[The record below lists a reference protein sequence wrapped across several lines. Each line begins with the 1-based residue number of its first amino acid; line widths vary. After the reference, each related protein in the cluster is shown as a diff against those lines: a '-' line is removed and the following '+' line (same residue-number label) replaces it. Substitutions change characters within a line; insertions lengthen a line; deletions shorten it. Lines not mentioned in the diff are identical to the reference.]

1 MFQLTFSGSRK
12 PEVQPRPALKG
23 DFRAV
28 GNAEPS
34 GPQQFTR
41 REFVGALV
49 AASLAPPLSSQAPS
63 TAPREV
69 YLVPNFHP
77 ASCGWLTTFSRERI
91 YCANS
96 YLNHL
101 DRVRDDPNYSFVL
114 SEVNNIIAIMEF
126 QRARIPELTQRIA
139 EKRVEFVN
147 AYFLESAINLSG
159 GEALVRLGVEGLRWY
174 KQVFGLQPRF
184 SWNID
189 VCGTHDQMPQIAT
202 GLGLEALIY
211 TRGNATGKTLF
222 WSEAPDGTRILTIS
236 PGHYSEAGAVF
247 SSKEP
252 LSHPQLDE
260 LESFFARKEAITPE
274 NAPILVL
281 AGADDYALAP
291 LCRQYPSLFLQQWAE
306 SAPHRQLQFATLS
319 KYVDAIL
326 PGIQSRRIQIPVFRG
341 GTAYDFDAFWIE
353 NPRVKTLYRQT
364 EHALQATEGL
374 AAIANLTSAYE
385 YPVQP
390 LHECWTLMCL
400 NTDRNTIWGSAGGMV
415 FVNDKSW
422 DVQDRFDW
430 IQQTAGRE
438 LQSSGRA
445 SLSAGQDIGLFN
457 FLNWSRNDPVV
468 LELPAGHSLDEG
480 TCEATENGKVL
491 CEVEM
496 PSAGIGG
503 WRLSTKPPA
512 SPQSVPPRETIDTE
526 YYAARFDLKTGAI
539 VSLKLKKSGK
549 ELLAG
554 PANVVVAERPTIK
567 QKDDPGDKMP
577 PRPGRTRLASSSDQQ
592 SAIEIKEGPLSITVE
607 AVGSFYGGGRLMRRV
622 RFYRNHPR
630 IDFETELNDIPNYT
644 VVVAEFPLA
653 GEIASV
659 RRGIPYGFSHGAWAR
674 PDPNLHGWTKGIVP
688 TVRWIDLEF
697 VDGGGFAI
705 LDRGL
710 TGRELNDRTPIL
722 YLLNAEDRYVGYD
735 NPWLSGKGQHL
746 LPYSIV
752 AHDSPWESARIP
764 QMAWEYNCQ
773 PFAIPGCSA
782 GHPKSLLSTSEN
794 VIVEAFRREANYIEI
809 RMVEC
814 FGAAGTAE
822 ISLKLPHRSAALTD
836 LVGRSLSPLP
846 PSESYKFPV
855 RPQQIVTMHFEVSS
869 SLQELLPV
877 KSWDSF
883 VPRDKLAALH
893 AYDPS
898 LIGHPPFGEQ

>member
-1 MFQLTFSGSRK
+1 MENERSSR
-12 PEVQPRPALKG
+12 PLE
-23 DFRAV
+23 
-28 GNAEPS
+28 
-34 GPQQFTR
+34 FTR

-49 AASLAPPLSSQAPS
+49 AASLAPPLSSQAS
-63 TAPREV
+63 SAAPREV

-77 ASCGWLTTFSRERI
+77 ASCGWLTTFSRERV

-126 QRARIPELTQRIA
+126 QPARIPELARRIA
-139 EKRVEFVN
+139 EKRVELVN

-189 VCGTHDQMPQIAT
+189 VCGTHDQMPQIAA

-211 TRGNATGKTLF
+211 TRRNATGKTLF
-222 WSEAPDGTRILTIS
+222 WSEAPDGTRILTLS
-236 PGHYSEAGAVF
+236 PGHYSEAGPIF
-247 SSKEP
+247 STKDP
-252 LSHPQLDE
+252 LSQSQLE
-260 LESFFARKEAITPE
+260 GLEQFFARKEAITPE

-291 LCRQYPSLFLQQWAE
+291 LCTQYPSLFLRQWAE

-326 PGIQSRRIQIPVFRG
+326 PGIRSGQIQIPVFRG

-353 NPRVKTLYRQT
+353 NPRVKTLYRRT
-364 EHALQATEGL
+364 EHTLQATEAL
-374 AAIANLTSAYE
+374 ATIASLTSEYAY
-385 YPVQP
+385 PAQP
-390 LHECWTLMCL
+390 LHNSWILMCL

-415 FVNDKSW
+415 FVNEKSW
-422 DVQDRFDW
+422 DVQDRFNW

-438 LQSSGRA
+438 LQSSGHA
-445 SLSAGQDIGLFN
+445 SLPPGQHVGWFN
-457 FLNWSRNDPVV
+457 SLNWTRSDPVV
-468 LELPAGHSLDEG
+468 LELPAGHSLED
-480 TCEATENGKVL
+480 TPCESTEDGKVL
-491 CEVEM
+491 CRVEM

-503 WRLSTKPPA
+503 SRLSPKPPA
-512 SPQSVPPRETIDTE
+512 SPRPVPLREAIDTE
-526 YYAARFDLKTGAI
+526 FYAARFDLKTGAI
-539 VSLKLKKSGK
+539 VSLKLKESGK
-549 ELLAG
+549 EILAAA
-554 PANVVVAERPTIK
+554 ANVIVAERPARK
-567 QKDDPGDKMP
+567 QSDDPGDKMP
-577 PRPGRTRLASSSDQQ
+577 PRPERTRLASSSDQP
-592 SAIEIKEGPLSITVE
+592 SSIEIKEGPLSIAVE
-607 AVGSFYGGGRLMRRV
+607 AVGTFYGGGRLRRRV

-653 GEIASV
+653 GEIAAV

-674 PDPNLHGWTKGIVP
+674 QDPNLHGWTKGIVP
-688 TVRWIDLEF
+688 AVRWIDFEF
-697 VDGGGFAI
+697 AGGGGFAI

-710 TGRELNDRTPIL
+710 AGRELNDSTPIL

-735 NPWLSGKGQHL
+735 NPWLSGKGQHV

-752 AHDSPWESARIP
+752 AHHSPWERARIP
-764 QMAWEYNCQ
+764 QMAWEYNCR
-773 PFAIPGCSA
+773 PLTIPGRSLA
-782 GHPKSLLSTSEN
+782 HPKSFIATSEN
-794 VIVEAFRREANYIEI
+794 VIVEAFRREANHIEV

-814 FGAAGTAE
+814 TGTAGTAE
-822 ISLKLPHRSAALTD
+822 IAMRLPHTSTALTD
-836 LVGRSLSPLP
+836 LTGRKLSSLPV
-846 PSESYKFPV
+846 SERYRIPI
-855 RPQQIVTMHFEVSS
+855 RPQQIVTIHFEVSS
-869 SLQELLPV
+869 ALPDIVPV

-883 VPRDKLAALH
+883 VPKEKLAALH

-898 LIGHPPFGEQ
+898 LIGHPPFGDH